1 VEELRAHREVGVD
14 DDDEVFS
21 SPRLGRTT
29 YRKPYRPARSRTLSR
44 AESSST

>member
-14 DDDEVFS
+14 DDDEVS
-21 SPRLGRTT
+21 VADVQGV
-29 YRKPYRPARSRTLSR
+29 YRKPCRPARSRTLSR